1 MKRGITLLYQLISS
15 ELTIDGKTLPSY
27 GIACGD
33 IKVPHVSVDRCKLTE
48 LIGKCNQLGLH
59 VIHLMDVIDD
69 FLAE

>member
-1 MKRGITLLYQLISS
+1 MPYQLISS
-15 ELTIDGKTLPSY
+15 ELTIEGRTLPSY

-33 IKVPHVSVDRCKLTE
+33 IQVPHVSADKGRLSE

-59 VIHLMDVIDD
+59 VIHLMDIIED